1 MVMVISA
8 YCKKVYKE
16 VALMDSDLV
25 RVCFAIVMQSVL
37 KKVVSNIV
45 RASARVP
52 AEGVGNMHL

>member
-1 MVMVISA
+1 
-8 YCKKVYKE
+8 
-16 VALMDSDLV
+16 MDSDLV